1 MTQWLYIGIDII
13 CIISLIIISILTM
26 YGMEQKINLLRFQ
39 SLLIA
44 TVLWVSLD
52 AVWGLMEAGIIVMS
66 GRGQLWF
73 YAIYLG
79 AVLIAMQRWASYL
92 AQVMRFEFIENKIIR
107 ILILGLTMGLA
118 AFIVAV
124 AQSGLI
130 YDLQGDEVIKD
141 SWMFGVVIFLGY
153 AYPIGEAIYALA
165 RIFMKKYRFERRRSL
180 SIAIFAF
187 YPLVFSLL
195 HYATREFP
203 FLGLGLTL
211 AIVQVYLYVQ
221 SFEQEQYANISIIK
235 SYNRLFLGTY
245 YANIEENRCK
255 IIDVIESVK
264 FPYHAEGDYD
274 RVMEA
279 FVETF
284 AVEEDKAYMKEQ
296 CARETVRKKLTQEN
310 PFYTIDYRRDFREK
324 GYKWY
329 RVHIILC
336 SVTKSGEPRHV
347 VLSIMDVD
355 EERRKEIEYQK
366 SLEHANQAK
375 SDFLSH
381 MSHDIRTPM
390 NAIVG
395 YATLLG
401 QNTENPDKVRNYTE
415 KIQASSQHLLGLI
428 NDVLDMSVIEN
439 GTITI
444 TESEFAIVELVQ
456 EIETIIR
463 PLAENKQQKFDIHTY
478 GVDEGIMTGDKI
490 RIKQI
495 LLNLL
500 SNSIKY
506 TQQEGS
512 IILTIRQDTND
523 REWLCFE
530 VKDNGVGMSQEF
542 MQTMFEPFSR
552 EENSSTRKIQGTGLG
567 MAITK
572 KLVDMIGGVIHV
584 ESSKGI
590 GTRSVVSIPAKLQ
603 VPEQEKGEEVVVQT
617 TKWNKKCKGKCFLVA
632 EDYAENI
639 EIITEILAIDGV
651 QCRVAINGSE
661 AVKTFTES
669 ETGLFDLILMD
680 IQMPMMNGYEAT
692 KMIRACSHPQA
703 KTIPIIA
710 LTADAFEEDVRKA
723 MNAGMNAH
731 IPKPIDLNTLRT
743 TIARFL

>member
-13 CIISLIIISILTM
+13 CIISLFAISFLTLF
-26 YGMEQKINLLRFQ
+26 GMEQKNSLLRFR
-39 SLLIA
+39 SLLLA
-44 TVLWVSLD
+44 TIVWVSLD
-52 AVWGLMEAGIIVMS
+52 AVWGFMEADVITMDGK
-66 GRGQLWF
+66 GQLWF
-73 YAIYLG
+73 YAFYLG
-79 AVLIAMQRWASYL
+79 AVLLAMHRWASYI
-92 AQVMRFEFIENKIIR
+92 AQVMNIGFIENKVIRKIIWV
-107 ILILGLTMGLA
+107 LTVLLVL
-118 AFIVAV
+118 FIIVS

-130 YDLQGDEVIKD
+130 YDLHGDIVLKNPIV
-141 SWMFGVVIFLGY
+141 FLVVITLGY
-153 AYPIGEAIYALA
+153 AYPILEAFYSLT
-165 RIFMKKYRFERRRSL
+165 RIFRKRYRIEKRRSI
-180 SIAIFAF
+180 SISILVF

-203 FLGLGLTL
+203 FLSLGLTL
-211 AIVQVYLYVQ
+211 AIVQVYLYIQ

-245 YANIEENRCK
+245 YANIEENTCK
-255 IIDVIESVK
+255 LITAIDSAK
-264 FPYHAEGDYD
+264 FPYQEDGSYD
-274 RVMEA
+274 RVMES

-284 AVEEDKAYMKEQ
+284 VLEDDKANMKKM
-296 CARETVRKKLTQEN
+296 CAREMLRERLTQEN
-310 PFYTIDYRRDFREK
+310 PFYTVDYRRDFREE

-336 SVTKSGEPRHV
+336 SETKSGEPRHV

-355 EERRKEIEYQK
+355 AERRKEIEYQK

-395 YATLLG
+395 YAALLG
-401 QNTENPDKVRNYTE
+401 QNADKVDKVKNYTQ

-428 NDVLDMSVIEN
+428 NDVLDMSVIEKGN
-439 GTITI
+439 VKI
-444 TESEFAIVELVQ
+444 TESKFAIAELIQ
-456 EIETIIR
+456 EIVDIIK
-463 PLAENKQQKFDIHTY
+463 PLAESKEQKFDIHSY
-478 GVDEGIMTGDKI
+478 GVDECMVTGDKTRI
-490 RIKQI
+490 RQI

-500 SNSIKY
+500 SNSVKY
-506 TQQEGS
+506 TQQEGC
-512 IILTIRQDTND
+512 IILTISKDIKDDNRL
-523 REWLCFE
+523 WFE
-530 VKDNGVGMSQEF
+530 VRDNGIGMSEEF
-542 MQTMFEPFSR
+542 MQTMFEPFTR
-552 EENSSTRKIQGTGLG
+552 EDNSSTRTVQGTGLG

-572 KLVDMIGGVIHV
+572 KLVDMMEGTIQA
-584 ESSKGI
+584 ESYQGA
-590 GTRSVVSIPAKLQ
+590 GTIMKVSLQ
-603 VPEQEKGEEVVVQT
+603 VKLHMPEKVQIQQATQT
-617 TKWNKKCKGKCFLVA
+617 TKWNQTFRGKCFLVA

-639 EIITEILAIDGV
+639 EIITEILAIDGA

-669 ETGLFDLILMD
+669 ENGEFDLILMD

-723 MNAGMNAH
+723 INAGMNAH

-743 TIARFL
+743 TIAKFL